1 MVIDQ
6 LRLGLRT
13 RLGVELQTEAAECA
27 LACLSM
33 IANYHGYRTDLASLR
48 RRFPVSLKGARLN
61 GIVDVASRL
70 GLATR
75 PLRLE
80 LEDLDKLRRP
90 CILHWEFKHF
100 VVLKAVRGNSVEI
113 HDPAAGYR
121 RLSLDEASP
130 AFTGVALELWPN
142 QDFEPRSDRSDVRL
156 RDLMGRVTG
165 LFRSLGQILLL
176 ALALEVF
183 AIASPL
189 FLQWV
194 IDHVLVSFNNDL
206 LTMLALGFLLL
217 TVLQQS
223 IAGLRSWVIM
233 YFSTNL
239 SIQWQANVFTHLLR
253 LPLAYFEKRHLG
265 DTVSRFRSIDVI
277 QRTLTTTFIEAI
289 ADGAVTVVTLIVIFL
304 YSPVLAWVCVGA
316 LTIYALIRWAW
327 FAPLRHATEQ
337 NIVHAARQESHF
349 IETVR
354 GVKAIKLYRRR
365 AERRTSWLALLVN
378 QINAGLR
385 TQKLQIFYRLAEGLL
400 FGIENVVVIWIG
412 ASFVLGGQLSAGM
425 LIAFLAYKRQFAS
438 RVAALID
445 RYCELRMLGLQG
457 ERLADIV
464 MTEPEDSDAS
474 ERLALSDAGAL
485 EPTIELRGLRF
496 RYAEHEPWVL
506 DGIDL
511 MIEAGESVAIVG
523 PSGCGKTTLMHLML
537 GILVPT
543 EGDILIG
550 GRGLGQ
556 VGADSIRGWIGSVTQ
571 DDTLFDGTIG
581 DNIGFFSERRDQERV
596 EECARLAAIHDE
608 IACMPMAYN
617 TFVGYMGSALSGG
630 QTQRILL
637 ARALYRRPRILLL
650 DEATAHLDL
659 DRERQVNSAIR
670 GLEVTRV
677 LIAHRPQTIAQA
689 DRVVTIEG
697 GRLTGI
703 TQVGAQRSERIG
715 GIAQSGMAVSAE
727 PDQAEYLRLFEIG
740 C

>member
-1 MVIDQ
+1 MVLDQ
-6 LRLGLRT
+6 LRLGLRS
-13 RLGVELQTEAAECA
+13 RLCVELQTEAAECA

-33 IANYHGYRTDLASLR
+33 VANYHGYRTDLASLR
-48 RRFPVSLKGARLN
+48 RRFPVSLKGARLS
-61 GIVDVASRL
+61 GVVDVANRL

-80 LEDLDKLRRP
+80 LEDLDKLRCP
-90 CILHWEFKHF
+90 CILHWNFNHF
-100 VVLKAVRGNSVEI
+100 VILKAVRGKSIEI

-121 RLSLDEASP
+121 KLSFEEVSP

-165 LFRSLGQILLL
+165 LFGSLGQILLL
-176 ALALEVF
+176 ALALEIF
-183 AIASPL
+183 AIIAPL

-206 LTMLALGFLLL
+206 LTMLALGFVLL
-217 TVLQQS
+217 TIFQQL
-223 IAGLRSWVIM
+223 ITGLRSWVIM
-233 YFSTNL
+233 FFSTNL
-239 SIQWQANVFTHLLR
+239 SIQWQANVFTHMLR

-289 ADGAVTVVTLIVIFL
+289 ADGVVTVITLVVIFL
-304 YSPVLAWVCVGA
+304 YSPTLSWICVGA
-316 LTIYALIRWAW
+316 LSIYGLIRWAW
-327 FAPLRHATEQ
+327 FAPLRRATEQ

-349 IETVR
+349 LETVR

-365 AERRTSWLALLVN
+365 EERRTSWLALLVN

-385 TQKLQIFYRLAEGLL
+385 TQKLQIFYGLAEGLL
-400 FGIENVVVIWIG
+400 FGVENVVVIWLG
-412 ASFVLGGQLSAGM
+412 ATLVLGGQMSAGM
-425 LIAFLAYKRQFAS
+425 LIAFLAYKRQFAA

-445 RYCELRMLGLQG
+445 KYCELRMLRLQG

-464 MTEPEDSDAS
+464 MSEPEDIDES
-474 ERLALSDAGAL
+474 ERLAFSDDAAF
-485 EPTIELRGLRF
+485 EPTIELRRLRF
-496 RYAEHEPWVL
+496 RYAEHEPFVV
-506 DGIDL
+506 DGVDL
-511 MIEAGESVAIVG
+511 RIEAGESVAIVG
-523 PSGCGKTTLMHLML
+523 ASGCGKTTLMHLML
-537 GILVPT
+537 GILTPT

-550 GRGLGQ
+550 GRDLRQ
-556 VGADSIRGWIGSVTQ
+556 VGADAIRAWIGSVTQ
-571 DDTLFDGTIG
+571 DDTLFDGTIA
-581 DNIGFFSERRDQERV
+581 DNISFFSERRDQARV

-608 IACMPMAYN
+608 VVSMPMAYN

-637 ARALYRRPRILLL
+637 ARALYRRPKILLL

-659 DRERQVNSAIR
+659 DRERRVNTAIR
-670 GLEVTRV
+670 SLEVTRV
-677 LIAHRPQTIAQA
+677 LIAHRPQTVAQA

-703 TQVGAQRSERIG
+703 TQVRGQRPEHAGRIEP
-715 GIAQSGMAVSAE
+715 SGTAIPAVS
-727 PDQAEYLRLFEIG
+727 
-740 C
+740 

>member
-61 GIVDVASRL
+61 GIVDVANRL

-80 LEDLDKLRRP
+80 LEDLDKLRCP
-90 CILHWEFKHF
+90 CILHWNFNHF
-100 VVLKAVRGNSVEI
+100 VVLKAVRGNSIEI
-113 HDPAAGYR
+113 HDPAAGFR
-121 RLSLDEASP
+121 RLTHDEVSP

-176 ALALEVF
+176 ALALEIF

-194 IDHVLVSFNNDL
+194 IDHVLVSFNNNL

-253 LPLAYFEKRHLG
+253 LPLSYFEKRHLG

-289 ADGAVTVVTLIVIFL
+289 ADGAVTLITLIVIFL
-304 YSPVLAWVCVGA
+304 YSPLLSWICVGA

-349 IETVR
+349 LETVR
-354 GVKAIKLYRRR
+354 GVKAIKLYRCR

-400 FGIENVVVIWIG
+400 FGIENVVVIWLG
-412 ASFVLGGQLSAGM
+412 ATLVLGGQMTAGM
-425 LIAFLAYKRQFAS
+425 LIAFLAYKRQFAT
-438 RVAALID
+438 RVAALVD
-445 RYCELRMLGLQG
+445 KYCELRMLGLQG

-464 MTEPEDSDAS
+464 MTEPEDIDET
-474 ERLALSDAGAL
+474 ERLALSDEADA

-511 MIEAGESVAIVG
+511 RIEAGESVAIVG

-537 GILVPT
+537 GILAPT

-550 GRGLGQ
+550 DRDMRQ
-556 VGADSIRGWIGSVTQ
+556 AGADTVRALIGSVTQ
-571 DDTLFDGTIG
+571 DDTLFDGTIA
-581 DNIGFFSERRDQERV
+581 DNISFFSERRDQSRV
-596 EECARLAAIHDE
+596 EECAYMAAIHDE
-608 IACMPMAYN
+608 IISMPMAYN

-630 QTQRILL
+630 QTQRVLL
-637 ARALYRRPRILLL
+637 ARALYRRPKILLL

-659 DRERQVNSAIR
+659 DRERQVNSAVR
-670 GLEVTRV
+670 SLNVTRV
-677 LIAHRPQTIAQA
+677 IIAHRPQTVAQA

-697 GRLTGI
+697 GRLAGI
-703 TQVGAQRSERIG
+703 TQVTGQRPQWPSG
-715 GIAQSGMAVSAE
+715 GRFGEMPMPAVPA
-727 PDQAEYLRLFEIG
+727 PIT
-740 C
+740 

>member
-6 LRLGLRT
+6 LRLGLRA

-48 RRFPVSLKGARLN
+48 RRFPVSLKGARLT
-61 GIVDVASRL
+61 GIVDVANRL
-70 GLATR
+70 GLTTR

-90 CILHWEFKHF
+90 CILHWEFNHF
-100 VVLKAVRGNSVEI
+100 VVLKAVHGKHIEV

-121 RLSLDEASP
+121 RLSFDEASP

-176 ALALEVF
+176 ALTLEIF

-223 IAGLRSWVIM
+223 ITGLRSWVIM

-253 LPLAYFEKRHLG
+253 LPLSYFEKRHLG

-289 ADGAVTVVTLIVIFL
+289 ADGAVTLITLIVIFL
-304 YSPVLAWVCVGA
+304 YSPLLSWICVGA

-349 IETVR
+349 LETVR

-378 QINAGLR
+378 QVNAGLR

-400 FGIENVVVIWIG
+400 FGIENVVVIWLG
-412 ASFVLGGQLSAGM
+412 ATLVLGGQMTAGM
-425 LIAFLAYKRQFAS
+425 LIAFLAYKRQFAT
-438 RVAALID
+438 RVAALVD
-445 RYCELRMLGLQG
+445 KYCELRMLGLQG

-464 MTEPEDSDAS
+464 MTEPEDIDET
-474 ERLALSDAGAL
+474 ERLALSDETET
-485 EPTIELRGLRF
+485 EPTIELRALRF
-496 RYAEHEPWVL
+496 RYAEHDPWVL

-511 MIEAGESVAIVG
+511 RIEAGESVAIVG
-523 PSGCGKTTLMHLML
+523 PSGCGKTTLMHLLL
-537 GILVPT
+537 GILGPT

-550 GRGLGQ
+550 GRDMRQ
-556 VGADSIRGWIGSVTQ
+556 AGADTIRALIGSVTQ
-571 DDTLFDGTIG
+571 DDTLFDGTIA
-581 DNIGFFSERRDQERV
+581 DNISFFSERRDQSRV
-596 EECARLAAIHDE
+596 EECAGMAAIHDE
-608 IACMPMAYN
+608 IICMPMAYN

-630 QTQRILL
+630 QTQRVLL
-637 ARALYRRPRILLL
+637 ARALYRRPKILLL

-659 DRERQVNSAIR
+659 DRERQVNAAIR
-670 GLEVTRV
+670 SLNVTRV
-677 LIAHRPQTIAQA
+677 IIAHRPQTVAQA

-697 GRLTGI
+697 GRLAGI
-703 TQVGAQRSERIG
+703 TQVTGQRAQ
-715 GIAQSGMAVSAE
+715 QPSGSRFGELPMPAVPA
-727 PDQAEYLRLFEIG
+727 PLF
-740 C
+740 